1 MALDEPAGPAPP
13 DGAARLAGEVER
25 RLVEMVTLVRLG
37 TCAFLL
43 LPLAKWDRLD
53 RPWIAAVVAAVAV
66 AEASWFAVVT
76 RRRGTVPRHVVLV
89 DVACCVLV
97 MGLGSRAVG
106 AADRNVVMTELIPYS
121 LGGSA
126 AVGLSTIPART
137 AAVAVGVMMVA
148 WVASLAPVLP
158 PKTLSD
164 LLGFVLW
171 VVIGRV
177 ISTGWRRLAR
187 TADQAR
193 AEADRAWHALAGQQ
207 RLAAEAERRR
217 QLADHRE
224 ALHREVHDFLLPVV
238 EHVAASRPSTPEV
251 VDWAGRTARRAR
263 RQLEHE
269 LGGSAPPVLA
279 RLADVVTAA
288 EAQGLRVRTSLA
300 ARYRPPLPVVEA
312 MVAAAAEALTNA
324 AKHAASPDAVLAALD
339 LDGGLQIT
347 VRDHGRGFDPERV
360 TPGGGL
366 ARSFAAVRSRGGRV
380 RVESAPGEG
389 TRVSIHWAP
398 DGAAARDGA
407 DGATAPDGATVPAAG
422 GDT

>member
-1 MALDEPAGPAPP
+1 MALDEPPDPAPP
-13 DGAARLAGEVER
+13 DGGARLASEVER
-25 RLVEMVTLVRLG
+25 RLVDMIALVRVG

-43 LPLAKWDRLD
+43 LPVLKWDRLD
-53 RPWIAAVVAAVAV
+53 RPWIAVVVAVAAVV
-66 AEASWFAVVT
+66 EAGWFATVT
-76 RRRGTVPRHVVLV
+76 RRRGTIPRHVVLT
-89 DVACCVLV
+89 DVAFCVLV

-106 AADRNVVMTELIPYS
+106 AADRNVVMTKLIPFS
-121 LGGSA
+121 IGGSA

-137 AAVAVGVMMVA
+137 AAVAVGAMMAA

-158 PKTLSD
+158 AKTLSD
-164 LLGFVLW
+164 LLGLALW

-177 ISTGWRRLAR
+177 VSTGWRRLAR
-187 TADQAR
+187 TADRAR
-193 AEADRAWHALAGQQ
+193 AEADRAWRALARQQ
-207 RLAAEAERRR
+207 RLAAESERRQ

-224 ALHREVHDFLLPVV
+224 ALHREVHDYLLPVV

-269 LGGSAPPVLA
+269 LGSAAPPVLA

-300 ARYRPPLPVVEA
+300 ARYRPPLPVVEV

-324 AKHAASPDAVLAALD
+324 AKHARSSDAVLAALD

-347 VRDHGRGFDPERV
+347 VRDHGQGFEPEQV

-398 DGAAARDGA
+398 DGAATAGSA
-407 DGATAPDGATVPAAG
+407 VVAPDGAGAG
-422 GDT
+422 GGGA